1 MKLLGLRLCDHDSN
15 ISYWDGTKVHYI
27 KSERIHGIK
36 HHGYNSNVD
45 EWVTDIEKHISIDW
59 RNLDGIGLCGDSER
73 FGVSGDCNWKKI
85 DPLYKDIETVFVDHH
100 FAHAKSYWMLEDKKI
115 DVVIDGYG
123 DFGRSYS
130 VYEGN
135 KRIDQGNS
143 RTLGRCLDELGFKLG
158 FKGHMLDMAGKVMAY
173 AKTGVPSE
181 VPNVAFDDIQKL
193 FEDQT
198 FRGVNDVATAHVAS
212 ENAFL
217 SYLTQF
223 GKDISYSGGCG
234 QNCVIN
240 GKLKSKIPGLQIG
253 PHCPDDGL
261 SLGALK
267 VISDH
272 MNNKNKGFP
281 DEEMSIE
288 NFPFIQADEAPKTTP
303 SISTI
308 RKVCNLLKNDKVVAW
323 YQGHGEIGPRALG
336 NRSILYSAR
345 GSKERIN
352 EIKQRENFRPF
363 GASILNGFQ
372 EKYFHCDFE
381 SPYMLYVVQN
391 KTRNF
396 PAITHNDNSTRIHTV
411 KSSQNAVFHTL
422 LTEYV
427 ITTGVPMLLNTSLN
441 INGKPIASTI
451 AEAERLYNTT
461 SIDALCVG
469 DRLWIK

>member
-15 ISYWDGTKVHYI
+15 ISYWDGKKVHYI

-36 HHGYNSNVD
+36 HHGYNSD
-45 EWVTDIEKHISIDW
+45 IDTWVTEIDKYIDIDW
-59 RNLDGIGLCGDSER
+59 RHLDGIGLCGDSER
-73 FGVSGDCNWKKI
+73 FGIEKDRNFSKI
-85 DPLYKDIETVFVDHH
+85 SPIFRGDIETVFVDHH
-100 FAHAKSYWMLEDKKI
+100 YAHAKSYWMMKQSDI
-115 DVVIDGYG
+115 DIVIDGYG

-130 VYEGN
+130 VYEGD
-135 KRIDQGNS
+135 KRIDDGNS

-173 AKTGVPSE
+173 AKTGNATD
-181 VPNVAFDDIQKL
+181 VPNVSFDDIQKL

-198 FRGVNDVATAHVAS
+198 FRGVNDVARAHTAA
-212 ENAFL
+212 EKAFL
-217 SYLTQF
+217 NYFKQF
-223 GKDISYSGGCG
+223 GKSINYSGGCG

-240 GKLKSKIPGLQIG
+240 GKLKQKIPGLNIG

-267 VISDH
+267 VIADY
-272 MNNKNKGFP
+272 KG
-281 DEEMSIE
+281 EELSCE
-288 NFPFIQADEAPKTTP
+288 EFPFIQADEAPKDEA
-303 SISTI
+303 SIKTI
-308 RKVCNLLKNDKVVAW
+308 RKVCDLLKDNKVVGW

-336 NRSILYSAR
+336 NRSILYTAR
-345 GSKERIN
+345 GEKDRIN
-352 EIKQRENFRPF
+352 EIKQREEFRPF
-363 GASILNGFQ
+363 GCSILNGFQ
-372 EKYFHCDFE
+372 QKYYDCDFE

-411 KSSQNAVFHTL
+411 KSSQNKLFHIL
-422 LTEYV
+422 LTEYL
-427 ITTGVPMLLNTSLN
+427 ISSGVPMVLNTSLN

-461 SIDALCVG
+461 SMDALCVG

>member
-36 HHGYNSNVD
+36 HHGYDGNID
-45 EWVTDIEKHISIDW
+45 RWVTEVDKYIDIDW
-59 RNLDGIGLCGDSER
+59 QGLEGVAICGDSSN
-73 FGVSGDCNWKKI
+73 FGVKTDSNWQEI
-85 DPLYKDIETVFVDHH
+85 TSLYRGIPTVFVDHH
-100 FAHAKSYWMLEDKKI
+100 YAHAQSYWMLPPTEI
-115 DVVIDGYG
+115 HVCIDGYG
-123 DFGRSYS
+123 DFDRTYS
-130 VYEGN
+130 TYGGFTTITEDPV
-135 KRIDQGNS
+135 RIDDGNS
-143 RTLGRCLDELGFKLG
+143 RTLGRCLDELGHKLG

-173 AKTGVPSE
+173 AKTGTAEKVTVP
-181 VPNVAFDDIQKL
+181 P
-193 FEDQT
+193 FEDIHRLYEDQV
-198 FRGVNDVATAHVAS
+198 FRNVNDVATAHTAS
-212 ENAFL
+212 EKAFL
-217 SYLTQF
+217 NYFAQF
-223 GKDISYSGGCG
+223 GKSISYSGGCG

-240 GKLKSKIPGLQIG
+240 GRLKEKIPGLVIG

-267 VISDH
+267 VIADY
-272 MNNKNKGFP
+272 KNEKLS
-281 DEEMSIE
+281 MK
-288 NFPFIQADEAPKTTP
+288 NFPYIQADEAPQDEPT
-303 SISTI
+303 IETI
-308 RKVCNLLKNDKVVAW
+308 RKVSDLIKDGKVVAW

-336 NRSILYSAR
+336 NRSILYSAQGER
-345 GSKERIN
+345 QRIN
-352 EIKQRENFRPF
+352 DIKQRESFRPF

-372 EKYFHCDFE
+372 EKYYHCDFE

-396 PAITHNDNSTRIHTV
+396 PAVTHDDNSTRIHTV
-411 KSSQNAVFHTL
+411 KSSQNPLFHTL

-427 ITTGVPMLLNTSLN
+427 ISTGIPLILNTSLN

-469 DRLWIK
+469 NRLWIK